1 LFYNRRNPIAGGIDL
16 RFEWDE
22 KQVSEE
28 QRMEIDEFLQ
38 RVNELGIENAF
49 YDQEALVFVDGTHVP
64 IPETVKVILD

>member
-1 LFYNRRNPIAGGIDL
+1 LQEETDL

-28 QRMEIDEFLQ
+28 QKLEIEEFLQ

-49 YDQEALVFVDGTHVP
+49 YDQEALVFVDGTHVQ